1 MNELTNMKAAASQ
14 HPGILSPKH
23 GQTGDVKPLRANRSL
38 PFAVSVKPWVRFL
51 FLIFDNLR
59 ARLRFGQAYM

>member
-38 PFAVSVKPWVRFL
+38 PFAVSVKP
-51 FLIFDNLR
+51 
-59 ARLRFGQAYM
+59 